1 MAVTAKFKVSR
12 LTPMS
17 YEGDTTVTPEGV
29 LQGKVST
36 VEVEL
41 TPDYAQGR
49 NAAWSAAT
57 PAGVIRLTITNPAAF
72 SQFVVGKAYTVTF
85 EAEEG

>member
-1 MAVTAKFKVSR
+1 MPVTAKFKVSR

-17 YEGDTTVTPEGV
+17 YEGETTVSPEGV

-57 PAGVIRLTITNPAAF
+57 PSGVIRMTITKPEAF
-72 SQFVVGKAYTVTF
+72 SQFVVGRAYTITF
-85 EAEEG
+85 ERED